1 MPRHPEKHLRNQNS
15 RTALTPTIA
24 ADGSIDY
31 SSVTW
36 KFPQYLAT
44 IFATFGAMAAGTTLA
59 WTSPALPILKAAA
72 STGNGIFGLDLT
84 VAEGS
89 WVGSILTLGACI
101 GALPAGPIAD
111 QVGRKRLLTA
121 TALPFLFSWLLVAV
135 APNVHF
141 LYCARFLAG
150 LATGA
155 VSAVVPIYV
164 GEIAERSIRG
174 TLGSFFQLMLTL
186 GILLSYAVGALS
198 ASYGTLTISS
208 AAVSALFL
216 LGAVWMPESPQY
228 LLAWGRREEAVRSL
242 MWLRGVDNPIAVDMD
257 VVAMEHDLS
266 VASKE
271 ALDRGGS
278 GSVGVLK
285 ELLTSPRTRKAAMV
299 TLGLMVFQQ
308 LSGVNAVIFYTE
320 SIFALAD
327 TRLSA
332 AASAAI
338 VGAVQVV
345 VTALAAVLVERVGR
359 RFLLCFSSLAGA
371 ISLCA
376 LGAFFHLQSVASEGS
391 TMQGLSWLPLVSLAA
406 FVVAFSLGLGPLP
419 WVMMSELFPSSV
431 KGSASALA
439 VAVNWMLAF
448 AVTKNFSVLTSS
460 LGSDG
465 TFWGFSIVCALAV
478 LFVAFFVP
486 ETKGKTEQ
494 EIHESMEGRRRQWR
508 YSPGEPVKLVS
519 PI

>member
-1 MPRHPEKHLRNQNS
+1 MSKHPDKKLRNQNS
-15 RTALTPTIA
+15 RTALTPA
-24 ADGSIDY
+24 LMEDGSVDY

-59 WTSPALPILKAAA
+59 WTSPALPILKASAKA
-72 STGNGIFGLDLT
+72 GDDIFGLDLT
-84 VAEGS
+84 AAESS
-89 WVGSILTLGACI
+89 WVGSILTLGACL

-111 QVGRKRLLTA
+111 QIGRKRLLTA
-121 TALPFLFSWLLVAV
+121 TSLPFLFSWLLVAV

-141 LYCARFLAG
+141 LYSARFLAG
-150 LATGA
+150 LATGT
-155 VSAVVPIYV
+155 VSVVVPIYV

-186 GILLSYAVGALS
+186 GILLSYAVGAFS
-198 ASYGTLTISS
+198 ASYGTLTVSS
-208 AAVSALFL
+208 ATVSALFL
-216 LGAVWMPESPQY
+216 LGAIWMPESPQY

-242 MWLRGVDNPIAVDMD
+242 LWLRGVDNPIAVEREL
-257 VVAMEHDLS
+257 ASMEHDLT
-266 VASKE
+266 ASAKE

-278 GSVGVLK
+278 GTVGVLR
-285 ELLTSPRTRKAAMV
+285 ELVTSPVTRKAALV

-327 TRLSA
+327 ARLSA
-332 AASAAI
+332 ASSAA
-338 VGAVQVV
+338 VLGAVGVV

-359 RFLLCFSSLAGA
+359 RFLLCLSSLAGA

-376 LGAFFHLQSVASEGS
+376 LGAFFHLQRLADEQGVV
-391 TMQGLSWLPLVSLAA
+391 QGLSWLPLVSLAA
-406 FVVAFSLGLGPLP
+406 FAVAFSLGLGPLP
-419 WVMMSELFPSSV
+419 WVMMGELFPASV
-431 KGSASALA
+431 KGVAGALA
-439 VAVNWMLAF
+439 AAVNWMLAF
-448 AVTKNFSVLTSS
+448 VVTKNFTGLTSS
-460 LGSDG
+460 LGTDG

-486 ETKGKTEQ
+486 ETKGKSEH
-494 EIHESMEGRRRQWR
+494 EIHEAMQGARTRWR
-508 YSPGEPVKLVS
+508 SRTNEPIKIVS